1 MQAANCIGVEKVG
14 NNEGVICTKSVETD
28 LVQEYL
34 NLSTVKVRIAICSC
48 GSEANL
54 CRPSS
59 SLVLL
64 APFVWL
70 MSGCD
75 ALPIVLLS
83 EPHTPSTLPLS
94 NSHEVMS

>member
-1 MQAANCIGVEKVG
+1 MTGARVAEPFK
-14 NNEGVICTKSVETD
+14 
-28 LVQEYL
+28 
-34 NLSTVKVRIAICSC
+34 TVKVQLCSYLLC
-48 GSEANL
+48 GEAVSRNEANL
-54 CRPSS
+54 CWPST

-70 MSGCD
+70 TSECD
-75 ALPIVLLS
+75 ALPIVPLS